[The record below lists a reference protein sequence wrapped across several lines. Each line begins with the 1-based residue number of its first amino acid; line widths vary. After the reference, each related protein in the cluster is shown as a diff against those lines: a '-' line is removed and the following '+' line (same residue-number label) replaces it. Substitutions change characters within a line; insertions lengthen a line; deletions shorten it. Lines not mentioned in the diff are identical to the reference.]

1 MTTSTET
8 GTRTL
13 DQVGAWLS
21 ERLPALLA
29 EHDVPAAAVAVSV
42 GGEVVEAAA
51 GVLSL
56 ATGVPATPDTVFQ
69 IGSITKVWTA
79 TLVLQLVDEG
89 LVELDAPVRRY
100 VPELRLGDESAA
112 EAVTVRQLL
121 CHTAGFEGDVFTD
134 TGRGDDALERF
145 LTELGDV
152 VQLFAPGEL
161 FSYNNAGYCVLGRLV
176 ELLRGKP
183 FDDCLRDHLIAP
195 LGLATASPSPYEA
208 ILHRVAIGHLTPAPG
223 QAQVPAPIWAMVRSN
238 APAGSQLA
246 MSARDLLGF
255 ARLHL
260 SGGLAPDGTRLLSEA
275 SVQAMCESQV
285 RLPELRVLGDAWGLG
300 WELFD
305 SSTPVHGHDGN
316 TIGQASFLRLVPEH
330 DLAVSL
336 LTNGGNP
343 YGLYADVVGHVLTEL
358 AGVEPRLLPTPPADP
373 PRVVAARFTGTYA
386 SLVADLVVD
395 ADDDGRIWLSMVPKG
410 AVAEMSEAPE
420 RTELVA
426 YGPDSLIPLQSQMG
440 LHIPHVF
447 LGDDGEGRARFLH
460 VGRAV
465 RRA

>member
-1 MTTSTET
+1 MTSTPS
-8 GTRTL
+8 L
-13 DQVGAWLS
+13 DQVGAWLQ
-21 ERLPALLA
+21 ERLPALVA
-29 EHDVPAAAVAVSV
+29 EHDVPGASVAVSL

-79 TLVLQLVDEG
+79 TLVLQLADEG
-89 LVELDAPVRRY
+89 LLDLDAPVRRY
-100 VPELRLGDESAA
+100 LPDLQLGDESAA
-112 EAVTVRQLL
+112 AAITVAQLL
-121 CHTAGFEGDVFTD
+121 SHTAGFEGDVFTD
-134 TGRGDDALERF
+134 TGRGDDALERYVA
-145 LTELGDV
+145 TLGDV
-152 VQLFAPGEL
+152 VQLFEPGEL

-176 ELLRGKP
+176 EVLRGKP
-183 FDDCLRDHLIAP
+183 FDACLAEHLITP

-208 ILHRVAIGHLTPAPG
+208 ILHRVAVGHISPG
-223 QAQVPAPIWAMVRSN
+223 PGAAQVPAPIWAMVRSN

-260 SGGLAPDGTRLLSEA
+260 TGGLAPDGTRLLAEGTVEA
-275 SVQAMCESQV
+275 MQTSRV

-305 SSTPVHGHDGN
+305 SSTPLLGHDGN
-316 TIGQASFLRLVPEH
+316 TVGQASFLRLVPEH
-330 DLAVSL
+330 DLAVTL

-343 YGLYADVVGHVLTEL
+343 YALYADVVGHVLAEL
-358 AGVEPRLLPTPPADP
+358 AGVEPRVLPTPPADP
-373 PRVVAARFTGTYA
+373 PRVDASRFTGTYA

-395 ADDDGRIWLSMVPKG
+395 TDDEGRIWLAMVPKTEL
-410 AVAEMSEAPE
+410 AELSESPE

-426 YGPDSLIPLQSQMG
+426 DGPDSLIPLEGQMG

-447 LGDDGEGRARFLH
+447 LGDDGQGRARFLH
-460 VGRAV
+460 IGRAV